1 MKKMKTIDDLIEYL
15 KSEKLWQDTL
25 GGRSDIVIAIR
36 SVYIQVIRK
45 VEELKTNMEKE
56 NE

>member
-1 MKKMKTIDDLIEYL
+1 MNSIDDLIEYL

>member
-1 MKKMKTIDDLIEYL
+1 MNSIDDLIEYL

-45 VEELKTNMEKE
+45 VEELKTNMEKANE
-56 NE
+56 NNT